1 MNFTEY
7 ILFRSVLIET
17 YLSNMMESI
26 VNNIK
31 LLFCLVD
38 IFLNT
43 MSHLLLQLIKTS
55 KTL

>member
-31 LLFCLVD
+31 LLFCLVG